1 MSNILA
7 LDFGAGNIKRYAE
20 TGSVVIPSQIATC
33 TSEQLGEM
41 SGIKRAAATTQ
52 VEIAGHR
59 FYVGAGS
66 HSNGRPVENL
76 DDSRF
81 VSGSPEL
88 KALTYAALDGAP
100 AEPMNAIIGLPQ
112 SALVGD
118 QAARTAAGL
127 REWLTGEHRWKL
139 NNVEHRATVEKVT
152 VTSQAAGALFDW
164 LLDPAGKFIADRRK
178 KFTEEVGVLSVGMNT
193 LELLV
198 LHGGEV
204 VNRFTGS
211 RTAGVRRLLEL
222 ADPQGYYSRGELDTK
237 LRAGRLD
244 TRAALPI
251 WGAEITGA
259 IEQVWGG
266 AHHRF
271 AAVILVGGGAVL
283 LQDALMGMFNGKSY
297 MPDDPLISVARGL
310 YKLALMKAK

>member
-1 MSNILA
+1 MSAIVA

-20 TGSVVIPSQIATC
+20 AGSVVIPSQIATC
-33 TSEQLGEM
+33 TGEQLGEM
-41 SGIKRAAATTQ
+41 SGIKRAASTTRI
-52 VEIAGHR
+52 EIDGHR
-59 FYVGAGS
+59 FYVGAGA
-66 HSNGRPVENL
+66 HTNGRPVENL

-88 KALTYAALDGAP
+88 RALTYAALDGSP
-100 AEPMNAIIGLPQ
+100 ADPMNAIIGLPQ
-112 SALVGD
+112 SALVGE
-118 QAARTAAGL
+118 QAAKTAAGL
-127 REWLTGEHRWKL
+127 REWLVGEHRWQV
-139 NNVEHRATVEKVT
+139 NTVEHQATIEKVT

-178 KFTEEVGVLSVGMNT
+178 KFSDEIGVLSVGMNT

-198 LHGGEV
+198 LHGGEI

-222 ADPQGYYSRGELDTK
+222 SDPQGYYSRGELDTK

-259 IEQVWGG
+259 IEQVWGT
-266 AHHRF
+266 AHNRF
-271 AAVILVGGGAVL
+271 SAVIMVGGGAVL
-283 LQDALMGMFNGKSY
+283 LQNALMGMFNGRSY
-297 MPDDPLISVARGL
+297 MPDDPLISVSRGL